1 MRRIEKAILLNVLDT
16 NWREHLQMLDHLRS
30 VIWLRGHGQRDPVNE
45 FKTEAFGLFEGLL
58 DGLRR
63 DVTRMLMH
71 VQVRAPEQAVPER
84 REVPMT
90 ETHVNPST
98 GENEMA
104 RQNPRARLSAG
115 IGTMGGAARAQ
126 GVDPNNPETWGR
138 VPRNSPCPCGSGK
151 KFKHCHGSI

>member
-1 MRRIEKAILLNVLDT
+1 
-16 NWREHLQMLDHLRS
+16 
-30 VIWLRGHGQRDPVNE
+30 
-45 FKTEAFGLFEGLL
+45 
-58 DGLRR
+58 
-63 DVTRMLMH
+63 
-71 VQVRAPEQAVPER
+71 
-84 REVPMT
+84 MT

-104 RQNPRARLSAG
+104 PQNPRARLSSG
-115 IGTMGGAARAQ
+115 VNTMKGAARVQ